1 MNRDIRTLELSRDT
15 QIPNPDI
22 ENDRT
27 TSKDS
32 LGIFFQSADIVS
44 VKLAAQLQKQPKTV
58 AILS

>member
-1 MNRDIRTLELSRDT
+1 MSSATIN
-15 QIPNPDI
+15 PNPDI